1 MILKLDCSTS
11 ELYMSTGI
19 VLCLTPVVLLE
30 TAGRDMLPDSMG
42 MNNLFSA
49 VGSFIGPIAVG
60 K

>member
-1 MILKLDCSTS
+1 
-11 ELYMSTGI
+11 MSTGI